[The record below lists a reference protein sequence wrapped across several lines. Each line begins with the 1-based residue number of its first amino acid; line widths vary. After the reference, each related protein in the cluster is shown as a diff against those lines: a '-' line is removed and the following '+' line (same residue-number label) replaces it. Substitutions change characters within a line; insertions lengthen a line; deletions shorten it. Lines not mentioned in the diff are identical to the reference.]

1 MRKVLGC
8 VRRAVEDFSMIE
20 DGDKVAVGV
29 SGGKDSLALLKA
41 LALYRRFS
49 PVKYDLYGI
58 MLTIGLGKVD
68 TTAIEAFCDQ
78 IEVPL
83 TIKHTHIGRIV
94 FEERKE
100 PNPCSL
106 CARMRRGA
114 LHNAALEIG
123 CKKVALGHHRED
135 VIETL
140 LLSLL
145 YEARINTFSPVTYLD
160 RKDITVI
167 RPLIYAPEAEIIRA
181 TKRID
186 LPVLKNPCP
195 ADGQTKRHEMK
206 ELMNYIVTLVP
217 NAREQILSAL
227 LNKEQYRLWD

>member
-8 VRRAVEDFSMIE
+8 VRRAVEDFNMIE

-29 SGGKDSLALLKA
+29 SGGKDSLILLRALS
-41 LALYRRFS
+41 LYRYFS
-49 PVKYDLYGI
+49 PVKYELYGI
-58 MLTIGLGKVD
+58 MLTMGFEGVE
-68 TTAIEAFCDQ
+68 TASIENFCDQ

-83 TIKHTHIGRIV
+83 IIKHTHIGRIV

-114 LHNAALEIG
+114 LHNTALEIG

-135 VIETL
+135 AIETL
-140 LLSLL
+140 FLSLL

-181 TKRID
+181 TKRLD

-217 NAREQILSAL
+217 NAREQILTAL
-227 LNKEQYRLWD
+227 LNKEQYNLWD

>member
-1 MRKVLGC
+1 MRKILGC
-8 VRRAVEDFSMIE
+8 VRRAVEDFNMIG

-49 PVKYDLYGI
+49 PVQYELYGI
-58 MLTIGLGKVD
+58 MLTMGLEEVD

-114 LHNAALEIG
+114 LHNVALELG

-167 RPLIYAPEAEIIRA
+167 RPLIYAPEIEIIRA
-181 TKRID
+181 TKRLD